1 MDDFPVD
8 GDLDSLPISPNA
20 SVLEALYDLGPPSPV
35 LTPSQL
41 AFTWSS
47 GDIPVVLY
55 DDAYRDEFSSS
66 QILGTNEGKRN
77 SSSTLRANRL
87 SAHSK
92 ASRRSSATHSRASV
106 VLGSLDSSDTIVS
119 AGTFGPKRRS
129 LQPLDGPQAV
139 RIFPEGIAS
148 NFRSSVTHSKTSNRE
163 SFLLGN
169 SGPTSIQDNPTP
181 VEPLTEDSSRDTR
194 HLSFGHVKSDSS
206 GDENVGGDETPRKS
220 RESTSWIS
228 SRDWDNQQY
237 KDFVARTE
245 SSTRSQTR
253 YSFTIS
259 QVRSDMASQPQVS
272 PTRRRVSEN
281 HVASREMHRTH
292 ISGEIQEHCRDKSA
306 STHKTG
312 QPLTQ
317 PKLHRA
323 EDHSWLRGLAV
334 SFLVDQEGFRAAQP
348 SFKFSGIARLRS
360 SPEVKLPDTLM
371 AQFRPISRQSF
382 HFHHAPFESPPILRR
397 VTLNDDETHDYVSKQ
412 AHLTLKSNGVY
423 VVYGH
428 ELFAS
433 DHASEP
439 VKLHWQ
445 FEYFVDNRRV
455 DASNSKRD
463 MEGEKMLTPLTF
475 SCSPNL
481 LLPVQAKRINI
492 MHVFKKGVGPKL
504 VAEKMLPPGVARAP
518 AHPAP
523 ATGLGILVS
532 SQTEAHLPNFLSSKS
547 VWNLHKRGQSN
558 VVKQGDLH
566 GNRHHRVDTSP
577 DSKPYSKHRRA
588 SSVGEHL
595 HSRSIASRLSD
606 HIMPRHRRDSS
617 HGAAVVHGPPTNRHI
632 IPPAQLVHML
642 DVSSKENLPPAP
654 PPPKFERHSSEFI
667 PLTPRPRH
675 AHQLSRGR

>member
-1 MDDFPVD
+1 MT
-8 GDLDSLPISPNA
+8 
-20 SVLEALYDLGPPSPV
+20 PPKS
-35 LTPSQL
+35 
-41 AFTWSS
+41 
-47 GDIPVVLY
+47 
-55 DDAYRDEFSSS
+55 
-66 QILGTNEGKRN
+66 
-77 SSSTLRANRL
+77 
-87 SAHSK
+87 
-92 ASRRSSATHSRASV
+92 
-106 VLGSLDSSDTIVS
+106 
-119 AGTFGPKRRS
+119 
-129 LQPLDGPQAV
+129 
-139 RIFPEGIAS
+139 
-148 NFRSSVTHSKTSNRE
+148 SNRE
-163 SFLLGN
+163 SILLQNPGSTIQGN
-169 SGPTSIQDNPTP
+169 LTS
-181 VEPLTEDSSRDTR
+181 VEHLTEESSRDTR

-206 GDENVGGDETPRKS
+206 GDENVGVDETPRKA

-237 KDFVARTE
+237 KDFVARTG
-245 SSTRSQTR
+245 SSARSQTS

-259 QVRSDMASQPQVS
+259 QDGPGMESQPQVN

-281 HVASREMHRTH
+281 HVASRETHRTR
-292 ISGEIQEHCRDKSA
+292 ISGEIQEHRRDKSA
-306 STHKTG
+306 SAHKTG
-312 QPLTQ
+312 QPPTL
-317 PKLHRA
+317 PKLHHA
-323 EDHSWLRGLAV
+323 EDHSWLKGLAV
-334 SFLVDQEGFRAAQP
+334 QFLVDQEGFRAAQP
-348 SFKFSGIARLRS
+348 SFKFSGTARLRS
-360 SPEVKLPDTLM
+360 SPEVKFPDTLM

-481 LLPVQAKRINI
+481 LLPAQAKRINI
-492 MHVFKKGVGPKL
+492 MHVFKKGVGAKL
-504 VAEKMLPPGVARAP
+504 MAEKMLPPGVARAP

-532 SQTEAHLPNFLSSKS
+532 SQTEAHLPDFLSSKS
-547 VWNLHKRGQSN
+547 VWNLHKRGQSHA
-558 VVKQGDLH
+558 VKPSDVQHLH
-566 GNRHHRVDTSP
+566 GNRHHRVNTSP
-577 DSKPYSKHRRA
+577 DSKPHSKHRRA
-588 SSVGEHL
+588 SSAGEHL

-617 HGAAVVHGPPTNRHI
+617 QGVAIVHAPPTNRHI
-632 IPPAQLVHML
+632 IPPAQLAYML

-675 AHQLSRGR
+675 ASQLSRGR